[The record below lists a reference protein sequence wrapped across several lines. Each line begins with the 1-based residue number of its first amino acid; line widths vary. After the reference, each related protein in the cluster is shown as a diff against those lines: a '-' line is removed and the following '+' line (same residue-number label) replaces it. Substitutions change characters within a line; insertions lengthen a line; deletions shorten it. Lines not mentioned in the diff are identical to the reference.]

1 MPIIQPEL
9 KKNIEIKKKKYVDKN
24 LYMKYMPYVNNE
36 HIANVYKIYAPNI
49 KNENLYK
56 IYNQKKYSLEN
67 NIYQK
72 KIIDNKI
79 VIPKRKLSPI
89 KKMVKI

>member
-1 MPIIQPEL
+1 
-9 KKNIEIKKKKYVDKN
+9 
-24 LYMKYMPYVNNE
+24 MKYMPYVNNE
-36 HIANVYKIYAPNI
+36 HIANVYKIYAPSI

-56 IYNQKKYSLEN
+56 IYNQKKYYVEN
-67 NIYQK
+67 NIYQR
-72 KIIDNKI
+72 KIIDNKL